1 MAPTTEVI
9 RTTCPRD
16 CYDACGIIVVKTG
29 GVIDRVKGDPDHPV
43 ARGTLCP
50 KCTLAYNAEWRDP
63 EARMTQPLRRV
74 GPKGEG
80 RFAPIP
86 WDEALDMIAGR
97 LRPILAEA
105 GGETIIQTHYTGTF
119 SLIGYAF
126 PLRFFHRIG
135 ATEVDPDTV
144 CNKAGHAALEAIFG
158 SSLDG
163 FDPRTACDA
172 ACILVWGANPSA
184 SAPHAHKH
192 WLAEAP
198 GKVIVIDPIRHP
210 TAEAADLHLQP
221 FPGTDAA
228 LAFALLHVIRREG
241 LLAQEFLD
249 GHVIGWEEVLPSLDA
264 CTPAW
269 GEAIT
274 GVPAAQIEAAAVL
287 YGRGP
292 SLLWLGQG
300 LQRQRTG
307 AAVFRACS
315 LLPIAT
321 GNLGKPGAGFLYL
334 NGTDSRG
341 IDPAYL
347 PAPHLSLHRP
357 PPISHM
363 DLAERLEDP
372 DRSRALFCWNN
383 NIAASSPRQARLRRA
398 LAREDLFTVALDLF
412 PTDTTDYADVVLP
425 AASFLEFDDLV
436 CSYFHYTVSAQ
447 VKAAEPM
454 GASLPN
460 QEIFRRL
467 AAKMGFAEPDLF
479 ESDEAM
485 IAGLLRQTGLGL
497 NFAELA
503 QRGTVPFQA
512 GPLIP
517 FLSGVFPTPSGKV
530 EITSGRFA
538 AAGLPRV
545 PRPDVQP
552 RPTAGRLRVLS
563 PASPWLM
570 NSSYGNVAKV
580 RAQAGP
586 ADVCLHPKE
595 ARRRG
600 LGAGD
605 PVLLKNEAGELRL
618 QVSLS
623 DRVPPGVAL
632 VHKGRWPKLDPGG
645 ANVNVLNGGERA
657 DMAESSSVHSVEADL
672 VPLARTERSLP

>member
-1 MAPTTEVI
+1 MARATELI

-16 CYDACGIIVVKTG
+16 CYDACGILVVKTG

-50 KCTLAYNAEWRDP
+50 K
-63 EARMTQPLRRV
+63 
-74 GPKGEG
+74 GEG
-80 RFAPIP
+80 RFEPVS
-86 WDEALDMIAGR
+86 WDEALEMIAGR
-97 LRPILAEA
+97 LQPILAEF

-126 PLRFFHRIG
+126 PLRFFHKIG

-144 CNKAGHAALEAIFG
+144 CNKAGHAALEATFG

-163 FDPRTACDA
+163 FDPQTARDA

-184 SAPHAHKH
+184 LHAHKH

-228 LAFALLHVIRREG
+228 PAFALLHVIRREG
-241 LLAQEFLD
+241 
-249 GHVIGWEEVLPSLDA
+249 
-264 CTPAW
+264 
-269 GEAIT
+269 
-274 GVPAAQIEAAAVL
+274 
-287 YGRGP
+287 
-292 SLLWLGQG
+292 
-300 LQRQRTG
+300 
-307 AAVFRACS
+307 
-315 LLPIAT
+315 
-321 GNLGKPGAGFLYL
+321 
-334 NGTDSRG
+334 
-341 IDPAYL
+341 
-347 PAPHLSLHRP
+347 
-357 PPISHM
+357 
-363 DLAERLEDP
+363 
-372 DRSRALFCWNN
+372 
-383 NIAASSPRQARLRRA
+383 LRRA
-398 LAREDLFTVALDLF
+398 LAREDLFTVAIDLF

-425 AASFLEFDDLV
+425 AANFLEFDDLM
-436 CSYFHYTVSAQ
+436 CSYFHYTVSVQ

-460 QEIFRRL
+460 PEIFRRL
-467 AAKMGFAEPDLF
+467 AAKMGFTELDLF
-479 ESDEAM
+479 ESDEDM
-485 IAGLLRQTGLGL
+485 IAALLRQTGIGL
-497 NFAELA
+497 TFAELA

-512 GPLIP
+512 APLIP
-517 FLSGVFPTPSGKV
+517 FLGGVFPTPSGKA
-530 EITSGRFA
+530 EITSERFA

-570 NSSYGNVAKV
+570 NSGYGNVAKV
-580 RAQAGP
+580 RVQAGP
-586 ADVCLHPKE
+586 ADVCLHPEE

-600 LGAGD
+600 LGVGD
-605 PVLLKNEAGELRL
+605 PVPLKNEFGELRL
-618 QVSLS
+618 QISLS

-657 DMAESSSVHSVEADL
+657 DMAESSGVHSVEADL
-672 VPLARTERSLP
+672 VPLAKTGRGLP